1 MEGVQLYCKS
11 YEKRKSEII
20 AYIDEVN
27 KQEFN
32 SHVFLRALD
41 WHKYNKIKI
50 CTEQYYNIK

>member
-11 YEKRKSEII
+11 YEKRKLEII
-20 AYIDEVN
+20 AYMDEVN

-41 WHKYNKIKI
+41 
-50 CTEQYYNIK
+50 

>member
-1 MEGVQLYCKS
+1 L
-11 YEKRKSEII
+11 EII
-20 AYIDEVN
+20 AYMDEVN

-50 CTEQYYNIK
+50 CTEEYYNIK